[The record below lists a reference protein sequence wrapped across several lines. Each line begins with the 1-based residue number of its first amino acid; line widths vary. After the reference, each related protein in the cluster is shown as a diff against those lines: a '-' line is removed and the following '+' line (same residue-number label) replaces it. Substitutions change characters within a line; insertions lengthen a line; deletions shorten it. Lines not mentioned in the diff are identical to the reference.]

1 MTLDLHC
8 WGETYNMDKSA
19 LDDFLSGFDDSRYPE
34 SFLKS
39 YEPLECLSSNQSG
52 ETLLVKHRETG
63 ELFISKCYSNPS
75 YHSNITESELLKGL
89 QHQGLPGF
97 VEENRSNEMT
107 CVVREYAKGTP
118 LDRLIYE
125 KPLTEKQA
133 VDICIQLCDIMIYL
147 HSKTPPI
154 IHRDIKPQNI
164 IVDSLGNVKLID
176 FGISR
181 KYNESAQNDTVFYGT
196 EKFAP
201 PEQYGFSQ
209 TDCRSD
215 IFSFG
220 VLLCWLLTGNAEINV
235 AIGTIRNKRL
245 ARIVRKCTAFAPEK
259 RYKSA
264 AKLMTALLNSDGHL
278 FKTISRSLFGLVFL
292 FFVFSVGFAIGR
304 YSDFTPAFIVESGIK
319 FEEPLIERA
328 VRLTLGKLENEPILK
343 EDILKVTK
351 LYICTDRIAEDA
363 EDFRIISEEVM
374 REDGDFFAGIE
385 SLNDIAKFE
394 NLRELALIRQSIND
408 ISPLEKLQK
417 LEVVDLR
424 HNLVTDISPLKSLK
438 TLHSLFLY
446 DTYVSNLSVL
456 SDCPRL
462 TNLDIGKTN
471 ITAFEALTGLNNL
484 KSLGMQDSLIKNLD
498 GIEMFPYLSS
508 IYLPRT
514 YIEDLSPLL
523 SMSCL
528 EEVVLDEKLK
538 VEAEKTLKDALI
550 NVKYE

>member
-1 MTLDLHC
+1 
-8 WGETYNMDKSA
+8 MDKSA

-39 YEPLECLSSNQSG
+39 YEPLECLSSNQAS

-63 ELFISKCYSNPS
+63 ELFISKCYSNSS

-89 QHQGLPGF
+89 QHHGLPGF
-97 VEENRSNEMT
+97 VEENQGNEMT

-118 LDRLIYE
+118 LDRLVYE
-125 KPLTEKQA
+125 KPLTEQQA
-133 VDICIQLCDIMIYL
+133 VDICIRLCDIMIYL

-220 VLLCWLLTGNAEINV
+220 VLLCWLLTGNAEIKV

-245 ARIVRKCTAFAPEK
+245 ARIVRKCTSFAPEK

-264 AKLMTALLNSDGHL
+264 AKLMTALLYSDGHL
-278 FKTISRSLFGLVFL
+278 LKTISRLLFGLVFL
-292 FFVFSVGFAIGR
+292 FSVFSVGFAIGR

-319 FEEPLIERA
+319 FEEPLIEQA
-328 VRLTLGKLENEPILK
+328 IRLTLGKVENEPILK

-374 REDGDFFAGIE
+374 REGGDFFAGIE
-385 SLNDIAKFE
+385 SLNDIPKFE

-417 LEVVDLR
+417 LEMVDLR
-424 HNLVTDISPLKSLK
+424 HNPVTDISPLKSLK

-471 ITAFEALTGLNNL
+471 ITAFDSLTGLNNL

-498 GIEMFPYLSS
+498 SIEMFPYLSS

-528 EEVVLDEKLK
+528 EEVVLDEKLR
-538 VEAEKTLKDALI
+538 VEAEKTLKDALF